1 MFTFFHICSKSHPF
15 YGLRVLDEKK
25 ISPRSL
31 KRCLFL
37 REAAGLSFFF
47 YQMHRDTKLH
57 ELIGERSPKLLFTL
71 AALLETWA
79 QQQMCLWRWSNF
91 SKLCALFSVRFRIR
105 GKHIFNQQKL
115 QVFGRFVSGD
125 AVIMK
130 EPAPEGGEL
139 VRSLTRPGRVFVV
152 RQKSTQQPRVEMP
165 WKSISPAYNPNSKE
179 HQPSNT
185 KPRPRHH

>member
-1 MFTFFHICSKSHPF
+1 MKKNQSKIF
-15 YGLRVLDEKK
+15 ENVFV
-25 ISPRSL
+25 SPRG
-31 KRCLFL
+31 CWFVVFL
-37 REAAGLSFFF
+37 LPNAPR
-47 YQMHRDTKLH
+47 YQTPWVDRRT
-57 ELIGERSPKLLFTL
+57 GERL

-79 QQQMCLWRWSNF
+79 QQQMCFWRWSNF